1 MGERPGTGQLPFS
14 EALRIIY
21 VKGFSRSQ
29 LGNWFKVSRLVHARS
44 GVVVYLVL

>member
-1 MGERPGTGQLPFS
+1 MGEGPGTGHCPS
-14 EALRIIY
+14 LRLRMIS